1 VAEPSLGQAT
11 GPAPAGIIVAPSSWA
26 CPEHKT
32 QCSRRQGLEQR
43 HRDQDLLATI
53 TAARRH
59 PTANGTSPPHVR
71 TELPRFGRGCSS
83 LGRRARPARSV
94 IDLSELGFMGAST
107 VGTIVRARELL
118 RRRSGSLT
126 VRSAPPFVRRSLD
139 ICGLNQL
146 LGPSVE
152 EAGNPSGGAL
162 GSWVPVPVAELPLG
176 QPGPSGTAPRA
187 LPAPVHHVGALRAQ
201 AVGAERMTRATVDR
215 KA

>member
-139 ICGLNQL
+139 ICGLNEL

-152 EAGNPSGGAL
+152 EAGNPSGVRLAPGCL
-162 GSWVPVPVAELPLG
+162 CPRSNSPLDS
-176 QPGPSGTAPRA
+176 PARRERRLESSLHPSTTSAP
-187 LPAPVHHVGALRAQ
+187 
-201 AVGAERMTRATVDR
+201 
-215 KA
+215 

>member
-1 VAEPSLGQAT
+1 MAEPSLGQAT
-11 GPAPAGIIVAPSSWA
+11 GPAPAGIIVARSSWA

-43 HRDQDLLATI
+43 HRDQGLLATI

-126 VRSAPPFVRRSLD
+126 VRSAPPMARRIIDICEPPHGLTGSTAELIGDRLPCRRSAD
-139 ICGLNQL
+139 RT
-146 LGPSVE
+146 
-152 EAGNPSGGAL
+152 
-162 GSWVPVPVAELPLG
+162 LPRQRTL
-176 QPGPSGTAPRA
+176 A
-187 LPAPVHHVGALRAQ
+187 HVGRSRTWL
-201 AVGAERMTRATVDR
+201 
-215 KA
+215 